1 MMVSM
6 SDSADRPITS
16 LRSWFTGPPR
26 AHGEVLEDRT
36 VSFLELFYD
45 LVFVVLIAQIAHTF
59 AGDVSWTGFGR
70 FAVVFCLIWVAWV
83 NGSFY
88 HELHGREDGR
98 SRAYIFVQMALL
110 VIMAVYAAHAADDV
124 SDGRN
129 FAIVYALLL
138 AFIEWQW
145 YSIRSYDTDEMAG
158 STMQYN
164 TAMMAAIAIIVVSA
178 FVNDPEI
185 RLVLWASTV
194 VIKIASSLSQ
204 VLRPNPELEHA
215 LRITDSMAERFGL
228 FTIIVLGEVVVGVV
242 EGLSEA
248 EHNART
254 VVTGVVALVIGF
266 GFWWNYFDFV
276 GGRAPRPGS
285 YNRGVWNL
293 GHLPIWL
300 AVAAAGAGMVNLV
313 EHAGDARTPANTA
326 WLIAGATATMA
337 AALAAITLTMPT
349 NPGRRLVPITLS
361 VAAII
366 ALVLGALRP
375 SPIILA
381 AGLSITLAGV
391 WVEALARHAHEG
403 TSLGEL

>member
-1 MMVSM
+1 
-6 SDSADRPITS
+6 

-26 AHGEVLEDRT
+26 AHGEVLEDRA

-59 AGDVSWTGFGR
+59 AGDVSWGGFVR
-70 FAVVFCLIWVAWV
+70 FAVVFCLVWVAWV

-98 SRAYIFVQMALL
+98 SRAYIFVQMAML

-124 SDGRN
+124 ANGRN

-145 YSIRSYDTDEMAG
+145 YSVRTYDTDEMAS
-158 STMQYN
+158 STMRYN
-164 TAMMAAIAIIVVSA
+164 TAMMAAIAIIVISA
-178 FVNDPEI
+178 FVNDPDI
-185 RLVLWASTV
+185 RLALWASTV

-204 VLRPNPELEHA
+204 VLRPDPHLEEA

-248 EHNART
+248 DHNART
-254 VVTGVVALVIGF
+254 VATGVVALVIGF

-276 GGRAPRPGS
+276 GKRAPRPGS
-285 YNRGVWNL
+285 HNRGVWNL
-293 GHLPIWL
+293 GHLPMWL

-313 EHAGDARTPANTA
+313 EHAGDNRTPANTA
-326 WLIAGATATMA
+326 WLIAGATAAMA

-349 NPGRRLVPITLS
+349 HPGRRLVPITLS
-361 VAAII
+361 AAAVI
-366 ALVLGALRP
+366 ALILGALRP
-375 SPIILA
+375 SPLTLA
-381 AGLSITLAGV
+381 SALAITLAAV
-391 WVEALARHAHEG
+391 WIEALVRHAHEG
-403 TSLGEL
+403 TPIGQL